1 MMKKILVFLLTLVP
15 LAAFAATT
23 DCFNGPTWYKY
34 RNTSLDIEGK
44 GTFDNPVI
52 IHTAEDLAQLSW
64 LVNEQNNSFKNK
76 VVVLDAD
83 IDLAKEENGQRVSWV
98 PIGFDIN
105 KRFEGIFLGC
115 GTENPQRHTIKGL
128 YFDLINFEYNNYAG
142 LFGSAIAFIGYLDIK
157 EADLRIKPNNK
168 SIKAGILLGRSH
180 LYYVYEGYRLDCQE
194 TDGGPTF
201 PVTPGIYG
209 VSVEGKITMDGNG
222 RTSTL
227 GGMIGESVLSISH
240 CTAKVTIRTSGELF
254 QIGGLVGNQTKVSG
268 QNDNTIIDCMTE
280 VDIKAT
286 NKGASEIGG
295 IVGTLENAEVIG
307 CSSTGTIENALEG
320 TSDVEGY
327 GMGGIVGCI
336 ESGTKVL
343 GCSSSITMKSIC
355 WMGGIAGT
363 TVTYNTHTNPFIEG
377 CAYSGHIDASQA
389 AGGGGILGFCGYH
402 VGQLINSCIFTGT
415 IDRPAGSETC
425 GGILGE
431 SKNAEEDAACCYY
444 DIQMFNGQAA
454 GDITEHHT
462 IKGVKT
468 DDFTSGN
475 VSATP
480 LLNIDT
486 GDYGFTLK
494 EGYYPAVYCKNK
506 WPGYTKMLNNK
517 FQSKT
522 ARQLLGSEMTTVNS
536 VGIPVQWMNTL
547 PALLKSYDFSTD
559 WVSTL
564 TFHTMTNLW
573 EDNDNQISYNMIASM
588 QQPDADF
595 ITTDGNELSAV
606 KEGKG
611 IITFQVRTKN
621 KSTNIAR
628 PEALSVTRQMQLVSV
643 VGKVW
648 DGTIGTACAVGNG
661 TAEDPYIIKNGSQL
675 AYAVLNNKEYEF
687 YEQVCDIILFKNRH
701 ADPENPDE
709 THNLWMSNS
718 WPNKDYLWKAN
729 YDGTGH
735 FIKGAYIKK
744 SGCGLFGDIEATG
757 TVANL
762 GIVDSHASSYAGLFA
777 GYMDGAITNCIA
789 HGSAGNA
796 IQDWPELLPKSHSG
810 GFCSEVGYYNAE
822 AYIEDCISAVT
833 SGNYTFEDYT
843 PFVSISTGSKGTVR
857 HCLAVVPFS
866 HLDKDYKNNGITASG
881 KSYIKNCYWLKGYEE
896 VNTGQTLGEIE
907 QQLGSR
913 RLWQVTKG
921 YFPALKTFAAS
932 NMGKLLSVPFH
943 TDIDYAYDSE
953 NQESDNYLLGIGHQI
968 TFEPGTAVWTAVND
982 PSSTYLETDT
992 DMGVVVPMH
1001 ASYDEINNSFYKK
1014 ARRLPGLVFVTG
1026 TLGDDKFQVP
1036 VRTRKGNVNAG
1047 FTFEDENA
1055 RQACLAAFDT
1065 DHNNVLSLKELK
1077 AVTNEQT
1084 LTAFQTATARQ
1095 IKTFPEFRFFKS
1107 VTQLTSQLNGLTKLE
1122 SVQLPFAL
1130 QTIGAEAFKG
1140 CSSLKQVT
1148 VSPKLANVMPRAF
1161 YGSYVDSIFVDPFN
1175 TTFTSRDGVLFT
1187 KDNGLVIYPNGR
1199 VGTEATIFGTVSS
1212 IASGAFYKVPQL
1224 KQLFFDTTDYTT
1236 VPQLAADA
1244 LLTEDGS
1251 MMDVYVSD
1259 ATYDRLLLT
1268 EYEDDASW
1276 QPYVAAGK
1284 LHQYFPLKIGSDI
1297 VYYEPNRFEQY
1308 VGTFYIGFPTQLPPE
1323 LTPYVVNSID
1333 EYNYK
1338 AYFYDK
1344 QRLVPALQPVIVM
1357 APEPGTYRLVP
1368 AAGDL
1373 ERWPVYGNWLIGVNR
1388 DGMRVNQSTSAQ
1400 GSIMTLQMD
1409 KEHNSPAF
1417 LYEKKKEIEP
1427 YHCYLPFPTIDRPDW
1442 LVRNAHYDL
1451 VKAKTGNS
1459 NAVEENDFRYSV
1471 ITLLPDNEKYATMLS
1486 YIGNERHVKVPG
1498 KLSDGTPVTQMGEAV
1513 FKDKGGS
1520 IISIDMTEMDNLE
1533 AFDSNRTDWTCPLG
1547 GVTREAYVY
1556 LGGVKATPNPNTILN
1571 DHCSVLSLYDGND
1584 FYAPYDF
1591 HSDKVYYDRV
1601 LRATDKGG
1609 GKWESRAYTVCLPYE
1624 LDLTEK
1630 SDAGQV
1636 GVYKLYFANKNKKVF
1651 TFSNADPHLE
1661 PGHAYVIVVNSDE
1674 ITLNTQD
1681 VPVACEPFETW
1692 EVYDGEGGDEST
1704 GIWRGTFS
1712 KIESADA
1719 AAMYAY
1725 SLQSD
1730 GYFKRIRP
1738 DTPQAW
1744 WGAFRAMFCAA
1755 APEGSDPAVSP
1766 LGTNWFWPV
1775 FQKWVAGGNDDD
1787 NPVLDFPSNSF
1798 EGDTDIPDDPSGI
1811 MHIIR
1816 EDGTHQYFDLQGR
1829 KIQSPPAKGV
1839 YIHNG
1844 KTLIIK

>member
-1 MMKKILVFLLTLVP
+1 MKNLLLCLLTLMP
-15 LAAFAATT
+15 LAAVAATT
-23 DCFNGPTWYKY
+23 DYFDGPTWYDY
-34 RNTSLDIEGK
+34 RDTAFDPGERGTLEDPIVINTTGE
-44 GTFDNPVI
+44 
-52 IHTAEDLAQLSW
+52 LAQLSW
-64 LVNEQNNSFKNK
+64 LVNEQGNTFKNK
-76 VVVLDAD
+76 VIVLADD
-83 IDLAKEENGQRVSWV
+83 IDLTKEADGKRVSWI
-98 PIGFDIN
+98 PIGFDEGHQ
-105 KRFEGIFLGC
+105 FEGVFLG
-115 GTENPQRHTIKGL
+115 TTISTLKRHTVKGL
-128 YFDLINFEYNNYAG
+128 YISLSKYAIHFGAG
-142 LFGSAIAFIGYLDIK
+142 LFGNVSAFIGYVDMT
-157 EADLRIKPNNK
+157 EADIRVNGQNN
-168 SIKAGILLGRSH
+168 SGIGVGILA
-180 LYYVYEGYRLDCQE
+180 GYCNYKDYTSGNSIACQE
-194 TDGGPTF
+194 KVGGAAF
-201 PVTPGIYG
+201 PLAKGIYSI
-209 VSVEGKITMDGNG
+209 SVEGNIT
-222 RTSTL
+222 L
-227 GGMIGESVLSISH
+227 
-240 CTAKVTIRTSGELF
+240 TAGATNAC
-254 QIGGLVGNQTKVSG
+254 IGGLVGISSLSICHSTSKVTVRTS
-268 QNDNTIIDCMTE
+268 DDCSNIGGIVGYQLSYNEQRDDSSVLDCVAE

-286 NKGASEIGG
+286 ARGIRSCGGIAGEMRDAAIRGCTATGSIENTIRLSFQTFQVGSGGIAGLIHNESRVEGCTSSVTMKALGNIGG
-295 IVGTLENAEVIG
+295 IVG
-307 CSSTGTIENALEG
+307 
-320 TSDVEGY
+320 
-327 GMGGIVGCI
+327 
-336 ESGTKVL
+336 
-343 GCSSSITMKSIC
+343 
-355 WMGGIAGT
+355 
-363 TVTYNTHTNPFIEG
+363 VTEYAPYIDCCFYN
-377 CAYSGHIDASQA
+377 GHIDATVASA
-389 AGGGGILGFCGYH
+389 AGGICGNCGEFK
-402 VGQLINSCIFTGT
+402 GQRVNSCVSVGT
-415 IDRPAGSETC
+415 IDHPAGSNTC
-425 GGILGE
+425 GGILGQT
-431 SKNAEEDAACCYY
+431 KNAEEDAASCYY
-444 DIQMFNGQAA
+444 DSQMFTGPAA
-454 GDITEHHT
+454 GGITRHNT
-462 IKGVKT
+462 IKGLPT
-468 DDFTSGN
+468 HELTSGN
-475 VSATP
+475 ISPTA
-480 LLNIDT
+480 LLNDE
-486 GDYGFTLK
+486 GDFGFARR
-494 EGYYPAVYCKNK
+494 EGYYPEVFCKSQ
-506 WPGYTKMLNNK
+506 WAGYTTMTKNN
-517 FQSKT
+517 FESAS
-522 ARQLLGSEMTTVNS
+522 ARQLLGRDMNTINS
-536 VGIPVQWMNTL
+536 VSQSARWFATL
-547 PALLKSYDFSTD
+547 PAILKSYDFAD
-559 WVSTL
+559 DFVSVL
-564 TFHTMTNLW
+564 TFHSMSEQW
-573 EDNDNQISYNMIASM
+573 EDAASGISLNMIASM
-588 QQPDADF
+588 QKPEADF
-595 ITTDGNELSAV
+595 IDMNGEELSAT

-611 IITFQVRTKN
+611 IITFQVKTKN
-621 KSTNIAR
+621 KST
-628 PEALSVTRQMQLVSV
+628 SVTRPLVLGATRQMLLTSTL
-643 VGKVW
+643 GKVW
-648 DGTIGTACAVGNG
+648 DGTIAKACADG
-661 TAEDPYIIKNGSQL
+661 TGSAEDPYIIKNGSQL

-1107 VTQLTSQLNGLTKLE
+1107 VTELTSQLNGLSKLE
-1122 SVQLPFAL
+1122 SVALPYAL
-1130 QTIGAEAFKG
+1130 QTIGTEAFKG
-1140 CSSLKQVT
+1140 CSSLKELTLPSKV
-1148 VSPKLANVMPRAF
+1148 VNVQSGAF
-1161 YGSYVDSIFVDPFN
+1161 YNSVIDAILVDPFN
-1175 TTFTSRDGVLFT
+1175 AAFTSRDGVLFN

-1212 IASGAFYKVPQL
+1212 IASGAFYKVPNL

-1388 DGMRVNQSTSAQ
+1388 DGMRVNQSTSEQ
-1400 GSIMTLQMD
+1400 GNIMTLQMD

-1451 VKAKTGNS
+1451 VKAKKDDVDVVT
-1459 NAVEENDFRYSV
+1459 ENDFRYSV
-1471 ITLLPDNEKYATMLS
+1471 TTLLPDNEKFATLLN
-1486 YIGNERHVKVPG
+1486 YIGDERHVKVPG
-1498 KLSDGTPVTQMGEAV
+1498 ELSDGTPVTQMGEAV
-1513 FKDKGGS
+1513 FKNNGGNM
-1520 IISIDMTEMDNLE
+1520 ISIDMTEMDNLE

-1571 DHCSVLSLYDGND
+1571 DHCSVLSLYDGHD

-1609 GKWESRAYTVCLPYE
+1609 GEWESRAYTVCLPYE
-1624 LDLTEK
+1624 LDLTELTE
-1630 SDAGQV
+1630 AGQI
-1636 GVYKLYFANKNKKVF
+1636 GVYKLYFANKNSKEF

-1661 PGHAYVIVVNSDE
+1661 PGHAYVIVVNSGE
-1674 ITLNTQD
+1674 IALNTQD
-1681 VPVACEPFETW
+1681 VPVSCEPFETW
-1692 EVYDGEGGDEST
+1692 EVYDGEGSDEPA

-1725 SLQSD
+1725 SLQND

-1744 WGAFRAMFCAA
+1744 WDPFRSMFCAA
-1755 APEGSDPAVSP
+1755 APEGSDPAVKP
-1766 LGTNWFWPV
+1766 LGTNWFWPI
-1775 FQKWVAGGNDDD
+1775 FQKWVAGDDDED
-1787 NPVLDFPSNSF
+1787 NPVVDFPSNSF
-1798 EGDTDIPDDPSGI
+1798 EGDTDIPDEPTGI

-1816 EDGTHQYFDLQGR
+1816 DDGTHQYFDLQGR
-1829 KIQSPPAKGV
+1829 KLQGPPAKGV

-1844 KTLIIK
+1844 KKQIAK